1 MDLAQNRDGAA
12 PKLWPL
18 DRESIWKPLDK
29 EKREI
34 RILLLQPSGEED
46 DALYADL
53 EIVSLDR
60 EPKYKAISYVWG
72 DALDT
77 TVMFVNGGKVIEITK
92 SLAAALRRFRHSR
105 IFVALWADAVCINQ
119 ENLQER
125 ADQVSIMGKIY
136 ASAIQVNVWLGRT
149 SDRKW
154 HDSLYSY
161 LEAEDQL
168 RTDALLQKQEAFF
181 ERFVGEV
188 VEVCGPIYAA
198 VEAKEFAKT
207 VDCCAIMANFN
218 HLNCQNGLD
227 KVYGLLGLST
237 TVLNFPI
244 DYRKTVQEV
253 FVDFAISCI
262 VKEGPRGVFISSTCG
277 KEPNK
282 LPSWVPDWKGGFVP
296 EWAVFF
302 ETAKLHGACPATVQ
316 GLAHNSYSKDDT
328 GKLGISALVFDRLDT
343 CGPKCSDIGNLKA
356 CRERRELEGILA
368 KTYRQWQKCFQDFQ
382 EVLLQVLWCN
392 NWADDNGR
400 PEKFTPGHFEKI
412 EHLWRRIEDAGAN
425 QEEEFRGRDDMTL
438 AKRVVSAQL
447 FLTAKGRLGNAQT
460 GLQAGDLVT
469 LFPDCSMPFILRPV
483 KDGAEQQSFK
493 LISPCY
499 IHGIMDG
506 EALWDAF
513 MAKADPA
520 EKTAFQ
526 KDFESLQEKIAV
538 GIEDTEQ
545 KALRTE
551 LADKHCRHLFEEIVL
566 V

>member
-60 EPKYKAISYVWG
+60 EPKYKAISYVLG

-161 LEAEDQL
+161 LEAEDLL
-168 RTDALLQKQEAFF
+168 RSDALLQKQEAFF

-188 VEVCGPIYAA
+188 VE
-198 VEAKEFAKT
+198 
-207 VDCCAIMANFN
+207 
-218 HLNCQNGLD
+218 
-227 KVYGLLGLST
+227 
-237 TVLNFPI
+237 
-244 DYRKTVQEV
+244 
-253 FVDFAISCI
+253 
-262 VKEGPRGVFISSTCG
+262 
-277 KEPNK
+277 
-282 LPSWVPDWKGGFVP
+282 
-296 EWAVFF
+296 
-302 ETAKLHGACPATVQ
+302 
-316 GLAHNSYSKDDT
+316 
-328 GKLGISALVFDRLDT
+328 
-343 CGPKCSDIGNLKA
+343 
-356 CRERRELEGILA
+356 
-368 KTYRQWQKCFQDFQ
+368 
-382 EVLLQVLWCN
+382 
-392 NWADDNGR
+392 DDNGR

-425 QEEEFRGRDDMTL
+425 QEEDFRGRDDMTL

-493 LISPCY
+493 LISPCC

>member
-12 PKLWPL
+12 QKLWPL

-161 LEAEDQL
+161 LEAEDLL
-168 RTDALLQKQEAFF
+168 RSDALLQKQEAFF

-188 VEVCGPIYAA
+188 VE
-198 VEAKEFAKT
+198 
-207 VDCCAIMANFN
+207 
-218 HLNCQNGLD
+218 
-227 KVYGLLGLST
+227 
-237 TVLNFPI
+237 
-244 DYRKTVQEV
+244 VQEV

-316 GLAHNSYSKDDT
+316 GLAHNPYSKDDT

-460 GLQAGDLVT
+460 GVQAGDLVT

-506 EALWDAF
+506 EAFWDAF

-538 GIEDTEQ
+538 SIEDTEQ